1 MKHKNILMQF
11 TLIILKYSTVPKTNN
26 SVNKKVS
33 VCFLWLAWCVR
44 QPLAQ
49 SVRPSQDTVHIF
61 SPEGLRQVYKQI
73 LVL

>member
-33 VCFLWLAWCVR
+33 VCVLWLAWCVR